1 MKLSK
6 HACRRIQQRGMDKT
20 VLEII
25 EAVGF
30 RKYRNKS
37 QQIFLKRRDALEI
50 GSMIRRIT
58 DRVEKAAGT
67 QMILDPSGSTLITAY
82 KKESR

>member
-6 HACRRIQQRGMDKT
+6 HVCKRIQQRGMNKT

-25 EAVGF
+25 EAVVLP
-30 RKYRNKS
+30 KYRNKS

-58 DRVEKAAGT
+58 DKVEKAAGT
-67 QMILDPSGSTLITAY
+67 QIILDPTGSEVITAY
-82 KKESR
+82 RKSR